1 MPHLLIN
8 WKSFFCVILIFLCVV
23 ETAFAGKWRLRAR
36 EHFDTVTLKYGN
48 QIEKET
54 TSGIGPTINF
64 WWEEAYENSFGLAL
78 GLMYIDF
85 ARESESIG
93 RGQRMELWK
102 LGFEGK
108 HDPLQGDGGLFLRW
122 GISKN
127 QLKTQGSLGELK
139 GNGGYLGI
147 GWEFP
152 FEILGLAFEIAQ
164 RQISVENN
172 LFIKTS
178 SPSIGV
184 HFYKH
189 L

>member
-1 MPHLLIN
+1 MIMIKIYKHHVWIFFVLFFMTETVRAQQ
-8 WKSFFCVILIFLCVV
+8 WK
-23 ETAFAGKWRLRAR
+23 LRAR
-36 EHFDTVTLKYGN
+36 EHFDTATLNYG
-48 QIEKET
+48 QSIEKET
-54 TSGIGPTINF
+54 TTGIGPTINF
-64 WWEEAYENSFGLAL
+64 WLEEPYENAFGLAL

-85 ARESESIG
+85 SRESASIG

-102 LGFEGK
+102 LGLEGK
-108 HDPLQGDGGLFLRW
+108 HDPFQGDGGLFIRW

-127 QLKTQGSLGELK
+127 RLKTKGTLGELK

-164 RQISVENN
+164 RQICFANN
-172 LFIKTS
+172 FSIETS

-184 HFYKH
+184 HFYRH

>member
-1 MPHLLIN
+1 MIMIKIYKHHVWIFFVLFFMTETVRAQQ
-8 WKSFFCVILIFLCVV
+8 WK
-23 ETAFAGKWRLRAR
+23 LRAR
-36 EHFDTVTLKYGN
+36 EHFDTATLNYG
-48 QIEKET
+48 QSIEKET
-54 TSGIGPTINF
+54 TTGIGPTINF
-64 WWEEAYENSFGLAL
+64 WLEEPYENAFGLAL

-85 ARESESIG
+85 SRESASIG

-102 LGFEGK
+102 LGLEGK
-108 HDPLQGDGGLFLRW
+108 HDPFQGDGGLFIRW

-127 QLKTQGSLGELK
+127 RLKTKGTLGELK

-164 RQISVENN
+164 RQIRFANN
-172 LFIKTS
+172 FSIETS

>member
-1 MPHLLIN
+1 MIMIKIYKHHVWIFFVLFFMTETVRAQQ
-8 WKSFFCVILIFLCVV
+8 WK
-23 ETAFAGKWRLRAR
+23 LRAR
-36 EHFDTVTLKYGN
+36 EHFDTATLNYG
-48 QIEKET
+48 QSIEKEI

-64 WWEEAYENSFGLAL
+64 WLEEPYENAFGLAL

-85 ARESESIG
+85 SRESASIG

-102 LGFEGK
+102 LGLEGK
-108 HDPLQGDGGLFLRW
+108 HDPFQGDGGLFIRW

-127 QLKTQGSLGELK
+127 RLKTKGTLGELK

-164 RQISVENN
+164 RQIRFANN
-172 LFIKTS
+172 FSIETS

-184 HFYKH
+184 HFYRH

>member
-1 MPHLLIN
+1 M
-8 WKSFFCVILIFLCVV
+8 F
-23 ETAFAGKWRLRAR
+23 
-36 EHFDTVTLKYGN
+36 
-48 QIEKET
+48 
-54 TSGIGPTINF
+54 
-64 WWEEAYENSFGLAL
+64 
-78 GLMYIDF
+78 IDF
-85 ARESESIG
+85 SRESANIG

-102 LGFEGK
+102 LGLEGK
-108 HDPLQGDGGLFLRW
+108 HDPFQGDGGLFIRW

-127 QLKTQGSLGELK
+127 RLKTKGTLGELK

-164 RQISVENN
+164 RQIRFANN
-172 LFIKTS
+172 FSIETS

>member
-1 MPHLLIN
+1 MIMIKIYKHHVWIFFVLSFMTETVRAQQ
-8 WKSFFCVILIFLCVV
+8 WK
-23 ETAFAGKWRLRAR
+23 LRAR
-36 EHFDTVTLKYGN
+36 EHFDTATLNYG
-48 QIEKET
+48 QSIEKET
-54 TSGIGPTINF
+54 TTGIGPTINF
-64 WWEEAYENSFGLAL
+64 WLEEPYENAFGLAL

-85 ARESESIG
+85 SRESASIG

-102 LGFEGK
+102 LGLEGK
-108 HDPLQGDGGLFLRW
+108 HDPFQGDGGLFIRW

-127 QLKTQGSLGELK
+127 RLKTKRTLGELK

-164 RQISVENN
+164 RQIRFANN
-172 LFIKTS
+172 FSIETS

-184 HFYKH
+184 HFYRH

>member
-1 MPHLLIN
+1 MIIKNNYKYLFWLLFIYFCITETVSAQK
-8 WKSFFCVILIFLCVV
+8 WK
-23 ETAFAGKWRLRAR
+23 LRAR
-36 EHFDTVTLKYGN
+36 EHFDTATVNYD
-48 QIEKET
+48 QSIDKET

-64 WWEEAYENSFGLAL
+64 WLEEPYENAFGLAL

-85 ARESESIG
+85 ERESPSLG

-102 LGFEGK
+102 LGLEGK
-108 HDPLQGDGGLFLRW
+108 HDPFQGDGGLFFRW
-122 GISKN
+122 GLSKN
-127 QLKTQGSLGELK
+127 LLKTKGALGELNGK
-139 GNGGYLGI
+139 GGYLGV

-152 FEILGLAFEIAQ
+152 FKILGLAFEIAQ
-164 RQISVENN
+164 RQIHFENN
-172 LFIKTS
+172 LSIETS

>member
-1 MPHLLIN
+1 MTETVSAQQ
-8 WKSFFCVILIFLCVV
+8 WK
-23 ETAFAGKWRLRAR
+23 LRAR
-36 EHFDTVTLKYGN
+36 EHFDTATLNYG
-48 QIEKET
+48 QSIEKEI

-64 WWEEAYENSFGLAL
+64 WLEEPYENAFGLAL

-85 ARESESIG
+85 SHESASIG

-102 LGFEGK
+102 LGLECK
-108 HDPLQGDGGLFLRW
+108 NDPFQSDGGLFIRW

-127 QLKTQGSLGELK
+127 RLKTKGTLGELK

-164 RQISVENN
+164 RQIRFANN
-172 LFIKTS
+172 FSIETS

-184 HFYKH
+184 YFYKH